1 MIAHPLK
8 TVFVHIPKTAGYS
21 IEQVFL
27 SYLGLEQ
34 SSRAA
39 LLLREKLGHESG
51 PPRLS
56 HLKAGEYKSCGFLTE
71 KQNEEYYFFT
81 VVRNPWTR
89 VKSFYRYLKFD
100 QTLSLNEFVEKQLE
114 KEMRSGRYNW
124 FMRPQTEF
132 IYDSRDKSLVHTIC
146 RFEQLQ
152 TDFNVVLESIGLP
165 ITELP
170 MSNAS
175 QVYQLRNVV
184 IVPNEDLFSKASI
197 DKIANLYDRDIELLG
212 YDC

>member
-39 LLLREKLGHESG
+39 LLLREKLSHESG

-56 HLKAGEYKSCGFLTE
+56 HLKSGEYKSCGFLTE
-71 KQNEEYYFFT
+71 KQSEEYYFFT

-114 KEMRSGRYNW
+114 KEMSSDKYSW

-132 IYDSRDKSLVHTIC
+132 IYDSSDKLLVHTIC

-152 TDFNVVLESIGLP
+152 ADFNVVLENIGLP
-165 ITELP
+165 KTELP
-170 MSNAS
+170 VSNAS
-175 QVYQLRNVV
+175 QAYQLGNFDK
-184 IVPNEDLFSKASI
+184 VPSGGVFSKASI
-197 DKIANLYDRDIELLG
+197 DKIAYLYRRDIELLG